1 MVVYRCL
8 KRCTPHVE
16 FRAAHEKRKGRD
28 RNWLFS
34 SAHLDAPAS
43 SLAMSKS
50 LSPENDIK
58 KQVKRL
64 KKLIKQLPDDVPLG
78 TADDRVHQI
87 FTRIPLTE
95 GEEWET
101 FNRRMDNLF
110 RESERDSDGHL
121 KNIYRG
127 PFGMDMVISYL
138 ESAVDSKI
146 LQWDAAAPKFV
157 RLVTELKRIV

>member
-1 MVVYRCL
+1 MEYR
-8 KRCTPHVE
+8 
-16 FRAAHEKRKGRD
+16 ASHEKRKGWD
-28 RNWLFS
+28 RNWLFL

-64 KKLIKQLPDDVPLG
+64 KKLIKQLPDDVRLG

-95 GEEWET
+95 GEEWEM
-101 FNRRMDNLF
+101 FNWRMDNLF
-110 RESERDSDGHL
+110 GESERDSDGHL
-121 KNIYRG
+121 KNIY
-127 PFGMDMVISYL
+127 
-138 ESAVDSKI
+138 
-146 LQWDAAAPKFV
+146 
-157 RLVTELKRIV
+157 

>member
-1 MVVYRCL
+1 
-8 KRCTPHVE
+8 
-16 FRAAHEKRKGRD
+16 
-28 RNWLFS
+28 
-34 SAHLDAPAS
+34 
-43 SLAMSKS
+43 MSKS

-87 FTRIPLTE
+87 FTRIPLTK

-101 FNRRMDNLF
+101 FNRQMDNLF
-110 RESERDSDGHL
+110 GESERDSDGHL

-127 PFGMDMVISYL
+127 PLGMDMVISYL